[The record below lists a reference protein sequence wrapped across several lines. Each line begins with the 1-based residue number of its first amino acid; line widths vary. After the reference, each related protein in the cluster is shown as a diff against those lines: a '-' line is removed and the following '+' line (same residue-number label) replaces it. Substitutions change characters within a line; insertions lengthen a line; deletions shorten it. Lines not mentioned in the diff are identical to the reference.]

1 MDNIYPKIDGYK
13 ARDYGSR
20 DSGLSLFFLPAVRR
34 VPENRI
40 PGVWHHMGTLVPYER
55 RVRPARYS
63 DVRARSP
70 RGPVELWRSRRRRA
84 AGWLVLSR
92 LMPFAPFVDRAVFTG
107 LVLSTLPSQ
116 PGFPP
121 PAS

>member
-40 PGVWHHMGTLVPYER
+40 PEFGDTRVPWSR
-55 RVRPARYS
+55 TSAAR
-63 DVRARSP
+63 DP
-70 RGPVELWRSRRRRA
+70 RGTATSAPGHRGGAGGAMGVA
-84 AGWLVLSR
+84 ATVLRGS
-92 LMPFAPFVDRAVFTG
+92 
-107 LVLSTLPSQ
+107 
-116 PGFPP
+116 
-121 PAS
+121 

>member
-34 VPENRI
+34 VPENQI
-40 PGVWHHMGTLVPYER
+40 PGVWRHMGTLVPCER
-55 RVRPARYS
+55 RVRPARYR

-70 RGPVELWRSRRRRA
+70 RGHAVHAVGRVDGVLRA
-84 AGWLVLSR
+84 S
-92 LMPFAPFVDRAVFTG
+92 
-107 LVLSTLPSQ
+107 
-116 PGFPP
+116 
-121 PAS
+121 